1 VSAPLRS
8 ATGARRTRRA
18 ATLALALA
26 LAQPWP
32 GAQARPYTPA
42 SGAEV
47 VEVLPARADPAQ
59 RELQRL
65 RAELSAAPGDLALA
79 SGLARRYLAIARASG
94 DPRYLGYAQAALAP
108 WWRQPAPPAAA
119 RLLRATLLQSGHQ
132 FDAALADLD
141 GVLRAEPGNPQAW
154 LTRATVQTVRGDYA
168 GATASCA
175 RLSALSTELVAL
187 ACLANATSLNGRL
200 AASEQLLER
209 TWRRAAGAKIDAET
223 GLWVLTLL
231 AEMATRRGDAGAAEA
246 GYRRAL
252 ALAPG
257 DAYLLGAYADFLL
270 DQRRPAEALRLV
282 GAHTRVDALL
292 LRQALALRQ
301 MPDSAAALAAA
312 TRELRARFEAAALR
326 GDSVHLREQARFTLH
341 LADDPG
347 AALALARRNWAVQ
360 KEPADLRIYLEAAL
374 DARVP
379 GAAAPALDWLRRSAL
394 EDVAVAALAQR
405 LRSRP

>member
-1 VSAPLRS
+1 M
-8 ATGARRTRRA
+8 
-18 ATLALALA
+18 ALALA
-26 LAQPWP
+26 LAPPWP
-32 GAQARPYTPA
+32 AAPARPYTPA

-47 VEVLPARADPAQ
+47 VEVLPGRADPAQ
-59 RELQRL
+59 RELLRL
-65 RAELSAAPGDLALA
+65 RAELSAAPRDLALA
-79 SGLARRYLAIARASG
+79 TGLARRYLAIARGSG

-141 GVLRAEPGNPQAW
+141 GVLRAEPGNAQAW
-154 LTRATVQTVRGDYA
+154 LTRATVQTVRGDYP

-175 RLSALSTELVAL
+175 RLSALSTELVAV
-187 ACLANATSLNGRL
+187 ACLAGAASLNGRL
-200 AASEQLLER
+200 AASLQLLER
-209 TWRRAAGAKIDAET
+209 TWRRAAGARLDAGI

-231 AEMATRRGDAGAAEA
+231 AEMATRRGDPAAAEA

-252 ALAPG
+252 ALDPG
-257 DAYLLGAYADFLL
+257 DAYLLGARADFLL

-282 GAHTRVDALL
+282 GGHTRIDALL

-312 TRELRARFEAAALR
+312 TRQLRSRFDAAAQR
-326 GDSVHLREQARFTLH
+326 GDSAHLREQARFTLH
-341 LADDPG
+341 LERDPG
-347 AALALARRNWAVQ
+347 AALELARRNWAVQ

-374 DARVP
+374 QARDA
-379 GAAAPALDWLRRSAL
+379 GAAAPALDWLRRSGM
-394 EDVAVAALAQR
+394 EDIAVAALARR
-405 LRSRP
+405 LQSGP